1 MKAELSPAR
10 KLANI
15 PYSKLP
21 PLEIL
26 GPIKYFHTADWGS
39 GKELK

>member
-10 KLANI
+10 ELANI
-15 PYSKLP
+15 RYSEPP

-39 GKELK
+39 RKELK